1 MTLEDVKN
9 YLRVTY
15 DDDDGYLTKL
25 MQVAEDYL
33 VAGVTDYLNK
43 KENDHFKARAE
54 IVKLVIIQNLYD
66 ERYMMGQ
73 HLEMNYIVRSMITQ
87 LEYGDVY
94 VQSGQK

>member
-1 MTLEDVKN
+1 MTLEEVKN

-15 DDDDGYLTKL
+15 DDDDGYLTSL

-33 VAGVTDYLNK
+33 VAGVTDYLK
-43 KENDHFKARAE
+43 KKKNDHFKARAE

-73 HLEMNYIVRSMITQ
+73 ALEMNYIVRSMITQ
-87 LEYGDVY
+87 LEYGDANV
-94 VQSGQK
+94 

>member
-15 DDDDGYLTKL
+15 DDDDSYLTNL

-33 VAGVTDYLNK
+33 VAGVTDYLKK

-73 HLEMNYIVRSMITQ
+73 SLEMNYIVRSMITQ
-87 LEYGDVY
+87 LEYGDVN
-94 VQSGQK
+94 V

>member
-15 DDDDGYLTKL
+15 DDDDGYLESLIK
-25 MQVAEDYL
+25 VAEDYL
-33 VAGVTDYLNK
+33 IDGVTDYK
-43 KENDHFKARAE
+43 KKMEKEHFRARAE

-73 HLEMNYIVRSMITQ
+73 PLEMNYIVRSMITQ
-87 LEYGDVY
+87 LEYGDVN
-94 VQSGQK
+94 V

>member
-33 VAGVTDYLNK
+33 DY
-43 KENDHFKARAE
+43 DP
-54 IVKLVIIQNLYD
+54 
-66 ERYMMGQ
+66 
-73 HLEMNYIVRSMITQ
+73 
-87 LEYGDVY
+87 
-94 VQSGQK
+94 

>member
-1 MTLEDVKN
+1 MTLEEVKN

-15 DDDDGYLTKL
+15 DDDDGYLTNL

-33 VAGVTDYLNK
+33 VAGVTDYLIK
-43 KENDHFKARAE
+43 KEKEHFRARAE

-73 HLEMNYIVRSMITQ
+73 PLEMNYIIRSMITQ
-87 LEYGDVY
+87 LEYGDVN
-94 VQSGQK
+94 V

>member
-15 DDDDGYLTKL
+15 DDDDGYLTNL

-33 VAGVTDYLNK
+33 VAGVTDYLKK
-43 KENDHFKARAE
+43 KENDHFKARTE

-73 HLEMNYIVRSMITQ
+73 ALEMNYIVRSMITQ
-87 LEYGDVY
+87 LEYGDVN
-94 VQSGQK
+94 V

>member
-1 MTLEDVKN
+1 MTLEEVKS

-15 DDDDGYLTKL
+15 DDDDGYLTNL

-33 VAGVTDYLNK
+33 VAGVTDYLVK
-43 KENDHFKARAE
+43 KEKEHFRARAE

-73 HLEMNYIVRSMITQ
+73 TLEMNYIVRSMITQ
-87 LEYGDVY
+87 LEYGDVN
-94 VQSGQK
+94 V

>member
-15 DDDDGYLTKL
+15 DDDDGYLTNL

-33 VAGVTDYLNK
+33 VAGITDYLEK
-43 KENDHFKARAE
+43 KKNDHFKTRSE

-66 ERYMMGQ
+66 ERYLVGQ
-73 HLEMNYIVRSMITQ
+73 PLEMSYIIRSMITQ
-87 LEYGDVY
+87 LEYGDVN
-94 VQSGQK
+94 V

>member
-1 MTLEDVKN
+1 MTLEYVKN

-15 DDDDGYLTKL
+15 DDDDGYLTNL

-33 VAGVTDYLNK
+33 VAGVTDYLVK
-43 KENDHFKARAE
+43 KEKEHFRARAE

-73 HLEMNYIVRSMITQ
+73 PLEMNYIVRSMITQ
-87 LEYGDVY
+87 LEYGDVN
-94 VQSGQK
+94 V

>member
-15 DDDDGYLTKL
+15 DDDDGYLTSL

-33 VAGVTDYLNK
+33 VAGVTDYLVK
-43 KENDHFKARAE
+43 KEKEHFRARAE

-73 HLEMNYIVRSMITQ
+73 PLEMNYIVRSMITQ
-87 LEYGDVY
+87 LEYGDVN
-94 VQSGQK
+94 V

>member
-1 MTLEDVKN
+1 MTLEEVKN

-15 DDDDGYLTKL
+15 DDDDGYLTNL

-33 VAGVTDYLNK
+33 VAGVTDYLKK

-66 ERYMMGQ
+66 ERYLVGQ
-73 HLEMNYIVRSMITQ
+73 PLEMSYIIRSMITQ
-87 LEYGDVY
+87 LEYGDVN
-94 VQSGQK
+94 V